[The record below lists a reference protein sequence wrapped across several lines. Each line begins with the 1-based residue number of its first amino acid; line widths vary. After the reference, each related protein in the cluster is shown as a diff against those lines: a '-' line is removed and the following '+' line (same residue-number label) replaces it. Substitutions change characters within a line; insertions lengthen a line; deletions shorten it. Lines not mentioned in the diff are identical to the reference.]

1 MERWGRIVFSI
12 LAVAVSLIAVVW
24 LVLWYFIPAPP
35 STITIASG
43 LPGGSFEHIA
53 VHYRDRMVQ
62 RHVSVNVRLTNGSLD
77 SARLV
82 TDPNSGVD
90 AAILLG
96 SALSGVKTSELVS
109 LGRITYSPVWF
120 FHRGQEPIE
129 HLSQLKGKR
138 ITVAPVSGLVVR
150 EVLASYG
157 VTPQNATFSTL
168 AIQEAAK
175 ALTSGATD
183 VIGFS
188 QEVNGPSAQSLL
200 RDPTVRVINV
210 AQAAALTQLFP
221 SLNHLVLSQ
230 GVIDLEKNIPP
241 NDVNLIALTNA
252 VVARADLHPEMIYLL
267 AQTMKEE
274 HGRGGIFHRTGD
286 FPTNTDPELPVAA
299 EALDYYRNGPPFFQR
314 YLPFWMIND
323 VKRLIALLL
332 AVFAVV
338 IPLFSY
344 TPRLYHW
351 FLRIY
356 LTKLYRRLRGIETE
370 LDNQLTV
377 AQVEALQKNLE
388 NINRAARF
396 LPMRHSDLFIDV
408 MTHIRLMRM
417 ELATR
422 LAAVRG

>member
-1 MERWGRIVFSI
+1 MQRWGGIAGI
-12 LAVAVSLIAVVW
+12 LAAIVSVIAVVW
-24 LVLWYFIPAPP
+24 LALWHFVPAPP
-35 STITIASG
+35 SNITIAAG

-53 VHYRDRMVQ
+53 LHYRDRLAQ
-62 RHVSVNVRLTNGSLD
+62 RHVTVNVRLTKGSAD

-82 TDPNSGVD
+82 ADPNSGVD

-96 SALSGVKTSELVS
+96 SALSSVETSRIVS

-120 FHRGQEPIE
+120 FYRSQESIE

-138 ITVAPVSGLVVR
+138 ITSALVSGQVVK
-150 EVLASYG
+150 EVIASYG
-157 VTPQNATFSTL
+157 VSPQNATFSTL
-168 AIQEAAK
+168 SIPEATK
-175 ALTSGATD
+175 ALTNGAAD

-188 QEVNGPSAQSLL
+188 QEVNGPSVHSLL

-221 SLNHLVLSQ
+221 FLNHLVLSQ

-241 NDVNLIALTNA
+241 NDVNLIALTDA

-286 FPTNTDPELPVAA
+286 FPTQTDPELPMAA

-314 YLPFWMIND
+314 YLPFWMINY
-323 VKRLIALLL
+323 VKRLIAILL

-344 TPRLYHW
+344 APKLYHW
-351 FLRIY
+351 FLRVY
-356 LTKLYRRLRGIETE
+356 LSKLYRRLRGIETE
-370 LDNQLTV
+370 LDNQLTA
-377 AQVEALQKNLE
+377 AQVEALQANLE
-388 NINRAARF
+388 NINRAARV

-417 ELATR
+417 ELADR
-422 LAAVRG
+422 LAALRR